1 MIEIVLRP
9 FQRTAAEE
17 TLVPLD
23 MYEYGRRGT
32 LPNGIPFPAVRL
44 ISAITGAGKTP
55 ILAKVASGLKD
66 SIILWTTPASAVIT
80 QTVYKLKNQYR
91 HILGDDVRVY
101 SVVDMTPDQWN
112 TVLNAPTGVSILVC
126 TVALFNIEDKEG
138 RSIHDS
144 GRWVQLKE
152 KDFGGSRERHRLFVV
167 YDEGHNLTA
176 QQANLLL
183 ELSPRAVIMASGSDQ
198 KGGGL
203 SALIHT
209 GGKPW
214 SEIIPTLT
222 TKVETPQVVKES
234 LLKRR
239 IEMAD
244 CDLDRRAILDRAVKQ
259 RQHLE
264 SLIVA
269 RGETDKPIACYVVSD
284 TKSGIEVWD
293 ELCALGVPANK
304 IAVHLSGAKK
314 AVEADTTHPR
324 SGFWDTYSAKM
335 SPVEIQDEGFTHII
349 WNKALKEGWDEP
361 WAFVAY
367 IDGVNS
373 SIKDIQQKIGRFI
386 RNPFRNEAGDPITPS
401 DEELQ
406 TAYFYLRQDNEQFKH
421 LLAEVKK
428 DMTSKYPGVIEVTTL
443 KREYQEIQPREI
455 VTIPKLLVQANR
467 RKLEKLLDE
476 SILRP
481 ARKDCVAKGT
491 IITGALDL
499 ESEQIIIREAEKYGT
514 MVQATVAEVVKEALR
529 QGDRRLIDKGWL
541 DSSVW
546 DNAKMRTKIAYSSPA
561 YSQIK
566 AQAEAFLEKV
576 PLCLEIVETQ
586 LEWEICPVKIAVPR
600 DGETDPK
607 IVEMVREA
615 NALHEVYNGLND
627 DEREVA
633 YALGKAKC
641 KWFRNPATVG
651 YGIRLKRPSLGNTT
665 FYPDFIAIK
674 NGRYFFIEPKG
685 AHLLEDTKLSKLLQL
700 PGSNFDIFVIVSTDD
715 GRKDVYTITGKKNF
729 ESAEKAVNWTLKQ

>member
-9 FQRTAAEE
+9 FQSAAAEE
-17 TLVPLD
+17 TLIPLD
-23 MYEYGRRGT
+23 MYEYGHCGT

-80 QTVYKLKNQYR
+80 QTAYKLQNQYR
-91 HILGDDVRVY
+91 HILGDDVKVY
-101 SVVDMTPDQWN
+101 SVDTMTPDQWN
-112 TVLNAPTGVSILVC
+112 TVLNAPSGISILVC

-144 GRWVQLKE
+144 GRWTQLKE
-152 KDFGGSRERHRLFVV
+152 VLFGGSRERKRLFVV

-203 SALIHT
+203 SALMHT

-214 SEIIPTLT
+214 AEVIPTLT
-222 TKVETPQVVKES
+222 TKVDTPRVVKES

-239 IEMAD
+239 IEMAE

-264 SLIVA
+264 GLVGA

-293 ELCALGVPANK
+293 ELRALGVPANK

-324 SGFWDTYSAKM
+324 SGFWDTYAAKM
-335 SPVEIQDEGFTHII
+335 SPIEIQDEGFTHII

-386 RNPFRNEAGDPITPS
+386 RNPFRNDVGEPVTPF

-406 TAYFYLRQDNEQFKH
+406 TAYFYLRQDNEQFKQ

-428 DMTSKYPGVIEVTTL
+428 DMTSKYPGVIEVSTL
-443 KREYQEIQPREI
+443 KREYQEIPSREAI
-455 VTIPKLLVQANR
+455 TIPKLRVKANR
-467 RKLEKLLDE
+467 RKLEKLLED
-476 SILRP
+476 SIITP

-499 ESEQIIIREAEKYGT
+499 ESEMVTIREAEKYGT

-529 QGDRRLIDKGWL
+529 QGDRRLIDTGWL

-576 PLCLEIVETQ
+576 PVCLEVVEAK
-586 LEWEICPVKIAVPR
+586 LEWEICPVKIAMPR

-633 YALGKAKC
+633 HALGKATC

-651 YGIRLKRPSLGNTT
+651 YGIGLKRASLGSTN

-674 NGRYFFIEPKG
+674 DGRYFFIEPKG

-700 PGSNFDIFVIVSTDD
+700 PGSNFDIFVIVSADD
-715 GRKDVYTITGKKNF
+715 GRKDVYTTTGKKNF
-729 ESAEKAVNWTLKQ
+729 ESAEKAVNWILEQ